1 MTDRTEMRISRI
13 FQKIQQYR
21 RRKENQLIFFTAMCS
36 LFLFLGIGFLLKM
49 VQTSP
54 GISTVADGYGAVL
67 LRDGAGVYV
76 LVGIAGFAVGMAL
89 TIVCIRWKEKFKQ
102 KDDR

>member
-1 MTDRTEMRISRI
+1 MTDRTEIRTSRI

-21 RRKENQLIFFTAMCS
+21 RQKENQIIFFTVMCS
-36 LFLFLGIGFLLKM
+36 FFLFLGIESLLKM
-49 VQTSP
+49 VQTP
-54 GISTVADGYGAVL
+54 LGISTVADGYGTVL

-76 LVGIAGFAVGMAL
+76 LVGIAGFVVGMAL
-89 TIVCIRWKEKFKQ
+89 TIICIKCKIRSKH